1 MTQNPQIMALIALV
15 AAALV
20 LVFARLVLVPSPMS
34 QRIRKI
40 RVQADTAAPQ
50 VAATGNRPMPHVAA
64 RIEGIGARL
73 RILPPDMAKRL
84 RQAGFSKRLSPARY
98 LVLKLLMPIVF
109 FPLVLAYSEL
119 VLGARVAPSPLAL
132 ASAGIAALAFWAPD
146 LLIKNATLRRKK
158 RIDRGWPDALDL
170 MHLCI
175 NAGMGL
181 EAALAKVAQEI
192 RPSYPDIADELI
204 LTSTELTYLQ
214 ERRRALENLSD
225 RTDIPSVREAVT
237 TLVQSERYGTA
248 LGSALQ
254 TLARQSRA
262 RRLAAAEKK
271 AATLPPKLTVP
282 MIAFFLPAL
291 FVVIAAPAI
300 IRLAGLE

>member
-1 MTQNPQIMALIALV
+1 MTQNPQIMALIALL
-15 AAALV
+15 AAVLV

-34 QRIRKI
+34 RRIRKI
-40 RVQADTAAPQ
+40 RVQADAVAPEF
-50 VAATGNRPMPHVAA
+50 VPDADSPVSHVAA
-64 RIEGIGARL
+64 RIEALGARL
-73 RILPPDMAKRL
+73 RWMPADMPRRL

-98 LVLKLLMPIVF
+98 LVLKLLAPVLFFPIVW
-109 FPLVLAYSEL
+109 AYMEL
-119 VLGARVAPSPLAL
+119 ILGARLPVAALAL
-132 ASAGIAALAFWAPD
+132 VSAGIAALAFWAPD

-158 RIDRGWPDALDL
+158 RIERGWPDALDL
-170 MHLCI
+170 LHLCM

-225 RTDIPSVREAVT
+225 RVEIASVREAVT
-237 TLVQSERYGTA
+237 TLVQSERYGTS
-248 LGSALQ
+248 LGETLQ
-254 TLARQSRA
+254 VLARQNRA
-262 RRLAAAEKK
+262 QRLAAAEKK

-300 IRLAGLE
+300 IRLAGMQ